1 MRTIYALSILL
12 PTLLA
17 APVEAS
23 AHNRAEPDCHRAV
36 TITPCEQRSLDG
48 AMLNERERLFVGSLL
63 RTRRTTYD
71 NLPKRRDD
79 KAIRNLGLLLRGPV
93 PASSFA

>member
-12 PTLLA
+12 PMLLA
-17 APVEAS
+17 PGGAG
-23 AHNRAEPDCHRAV
+23 AHNRAEPDCHRAMTV
-36 TITPCEQRSLDG
+36 TLCEQRSPGRSVMSGRD
-48 AMLNERERLFVGSLL
+48 RLFVRSLL

-71 NLPKRRDD
+71 NLPKHLDDGATRD
-79 KAIRNLGLLLRGPV
+79 LGLLLNGPV

>member
-17 APVEAS
+17 PIAAS
-23 AHNRAEPDCHRAV
+23 AHNRAEPACDRTMGV
-36 TITPCEQRSLDG
+36 TFCEQRSPG
-48 AMLNERERLFVGSLL
+48 ATTLSGCDRLFVESLL

-71 NLPKRRDD
+71 NLPQCRDHGN
-79 KAIRNLGLLLRGPV
+79 IRHRGLLLIGPM
-93 PASSFA
+93 PASSSA